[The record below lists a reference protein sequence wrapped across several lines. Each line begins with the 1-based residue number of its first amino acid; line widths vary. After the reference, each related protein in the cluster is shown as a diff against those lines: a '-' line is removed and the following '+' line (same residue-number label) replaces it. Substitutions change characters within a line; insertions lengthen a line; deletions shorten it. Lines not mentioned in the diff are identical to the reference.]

1 MTTYANSA
9 PPTGATESSY
19 AEVQAA
25 VAAAAAAA
33 PVLAATPPAD
43 RAGWLEAL
51 AHTVERHTDEL
62 AATADLETGLGRA
75 RLDGEVARCAT
86 QLRFYA
92 RVCADGA
99 WLGATI
105 DHAAGAAPDLRR
117 MNIPLGPVAVFGASN
132 FPFGFGTLGNDTGSA
147 LAAGCPVVVKG
158 HPAHPRT
165 HARLAELAGEALGD
179 AGAPAGSFGAVTGMA
194 AGQQLV
200 LAEALGAVAFTGS
213 EAGGMALHRLATTRP
228 VPIPVYAEMGTVN
241 AVVLTQAAAAE
252 AAAVREIAAG
262 ALGSFTLGLG
272 QFCTKPGLIL
282 APSGSG
288 LGTALA
294 DALRA
299 NPPAGVML
307 TTGIHEAFGTGIQG
321 LLAAGATPVASSDAA
336 APLGP
341 VVWVL
346 TADPKLLQP
355 GSTLLRECFG
365 PVVLV
370 VEYADAAQRDSLIAA
385 LPGALV
391 ASVMTGGSD
400 DPETP
405 GLVAA
410 LTPKVGRV
418 AVDAWPTGVATTWAQ
433 QHGGPWP
440 ATTDPRATSV
450 GAGALDRF
458 TRPVAYQDAPKAA
471 LPPALRKGNPWR
483 IVRRVDGR
491 VRVPREHHEARVQV
505 P

>member
-1 MTTYANSA
+1 MTISDTQPEVAADS
-9 PPTGATESSY
+9 TY
-19 AEVQAA
+19 AEVT
-25 VAAAAAAA
+25 AAAAAARAVGSVVAAAA
-33 PVLAATPPAD
+33 PGERAA
-43 RAGWLEAL
+43 WLDAI
-51 AHTVERHTDEL
+51 AVAVERHTEEL
-62 AATADLETGLGRA
+62 AATADEETGLGRT

-92 RVCADGA
+92 EVCREGA

-105 DHAAGAAPDLRR
+105 DRAAGAAPDLRR
-117 MNIPLGPVAVFGASN
+117 VNVPLGPVAVFGASN
-132 FPFGFGTLGNDTGSA
+132 FPFAFGSLGNDTGSA

-165 HARLAELAGEALGD
+165 HDRLTALAREALGG
-179 AGAPAGSFGAVTGMA
+179 AGAPDGTLGAVTGMA

-200 LAEALGAVAFTGS
+200 LAPEIAAVAFTGS
-213 EAGGMALHRLATTRP
+213 EGGGMALHRLATTRP

-241 AVVLTQAAAAE
+241 AVVVT
-252 AAAVREIAAG
+252 AAAVATPEAVAAIATG
-262 ALGSFTLGLG
+262 CLGSFTLGLG
-272 QFCTKPGLIL
+272 QFCTKPGLVL
-282 APSGSG
+282 VPAGSG
-288 LGTALA
+288 FAAALTA
-294 DALRA
+294 ALQA
-299 NPPAGVML
+299 APPSGVML
-307 TTGIHEAFGTGIQG
+307 TTGIHQAFGVGVQALRG
-321 LLAAGATPVASSDAA
+321 AGSVPLGYSDTA

-341 VVWVL
+341 VTWVL
-346 TADPKLLQP
+346 GADPSLLQP

-365 PVVLV
+365 PVVIV
-370 VEYADAAQRDSLIAA
+370 AEYADDTSRDDVLAA

-391 ASVMTGGSD
+391 ASVMTGGAD
-400 DPETP
+400 DPDVP

-450 GAGALDRF
+450 GAAALDRF
-458 TRPVAYQDAPKAA
+458 TRPVAYQNAPQEA
-471 LPPALRKGNPWR
+471 LPPPLRKGNPWR

-491 VRVPREHHEARVQV
+491 LKVPHERHEARVQV

>member
-1 MTTYANSA
+1 MLEAAADGNGWIGEVRGRGAMLAVEFVVPGTKDPAPDAAAAVMAACHRQGVVTLQCGTYGNVIRLLPPLVMSDELLLDGLAVLTDACRPATDGRDREMTTYANSE

-33 PVLAATPPAD
+33 PVLAATPSCRPGGLAGGARAHRGAAYRRIGRHRGPGD
-43 RAGWLEAL
+43 RF
-51 AHTVERHTDEL
+51 
-62 AATADLETGLGRA
+62 LGRA

-132 FPFGFGTLGNDTGSA
+132 FPFGFGTLGNGTGSA

-179 AGAPAGSFGAVTGMA
+179 AGGAPGSFGAVTGMA

-262 ALGSFTLGLG
+262 RSGRS
-272 QFCTKPGLIL
+272 PSD
-282 APSGSG
+282 SGSS
-288 LGTALA
+288 ARS
-294 DALRA
+294 RA
-299 NPPAGVML
+299 
-307 TTGIHEAFGTGIQG
+307 
-321 LLAAGATPVASSDAA
+321 
-336 APLGP
+336 
-341 VVWVL
+341 
-346 TADPKLLQP
+346 
-355 GSTLLRECFG
+355 
-365 PVVLV
+365 
-370 VEYADAAQRDSLIAA
+370 
-385 LPGALV
+385 
-391 ASVMTGGSD
+391 
-400 DPETP
+400 
-405 GLVAA
+405 
-410 LTPKVGRV
+410 
-418 AVDAWPTGVATTWAQ
+418 
-433 QHGGPWP
+433 
-440 ATTDPRATSV
+440 
-450 GAGALDRF
+450 
-458 TRPVAYQDAPKAA
+458 
-471 LPPALRKGNPWR
+471 
-483 IVRRVDGR
+483 
-491 VRVPREHHEARVQV
+491 
-505 P
+505 